1 MAESNEDDD
10 NTHIWESRNIE
21 NQIDVFVFDPY
32 DYLEPPPR
40 YFRTWIRIKISR
52 AISIIIKNL
61 CTIKISFP

>member
-32 DYLEPPPR
+32 DYLEPPPDI
-40 YFRTWIRIKISR
+40 FEHG
-52 AISIIIKNL
+52 
-61 CTIKISFP
+61 